1 MRKELGLPQRHRD
14 HRENEGYWS
23 CKCSSARREV
33 LRRRLN
39 YRAKLFNSDS
49 RVTQDSTQG
58 TERYFGMQRN
68 RNRLSLGIVRMTE
81 SNVATLLANRLIT
94 KFAESPDQFFARNNR
109 HLWGH
114 RVTTTLPI

>member
-14 HRENEGYWS
+14 HREETSYWS

-49 RVTQDSTQG
+49 RVTQYSTQG
-58 TERYFGMQRN
+58 TERDFGMQRN

-81 SNVATLLANRLIT
+81 SNVATLLAHGRRT
-94 KFAESPDQFFARNNR
+94 KFAEGPDQYLR
-109 HLWGH
+109 
-114 RVTTTLPI
+114 PK